1 MGSVFP
7 VGSGNGLECGCDTIA
22 GTVDSNDAPSRMGR
36 GVSFAIVV
44 AIVVATIAEIVETA
58 ESGGQC
64 EVVTVSY
71 LEVSR
76 IKANCVGSVGDC
88 PDGVA
93 RQMAEF
99 TQVVVTVPW

>member
-1 MGSVFP
+1 MGGVFP

-22 GTVDSNDAPSRMGR
+22 GTVDSDDAPSRMDD

-44 AIVVATIAEIVETA
+44 TIVVATIAEIVEAA

-71 LEVSR
+71 LAVCH
-76 IKANCVGSVGDC
+76 IKANGVGNVG
-88 PDGVA
+88 GY
-93 RQMAEF
+93 
-99 TQVVVTVPW
+99 